1 VGKPFAEASEWF
13 LKNNKGVLLGV
24 LAKEKPVTLDD
35 ILSNDSG
42 AIDAF
47 IKRKFEEAAIDI
59 GADMESAGKARL
71 APGHDYLIGSSDV
84 AFVVG
89 GEA

>member
-1 VGKPFAEASEWF
+1 
-13 LKNNKGVLLGV
+13 VLSV
-24 LAKEKPVTLDD
+24 EKAVSLDD

-59 GADMESAGKARL
+59 GEGQKPGSRSAL
-71 APGHDYLIGSSDV
+71 APDPSYLIGPSDR
-84 AFVVG
+84 AFLIG